1 MTYKTYMPKTHQ
13 LFCRICKKQNKMGE
27 SIIDVF
33 GEVHLECYNKKV
45 IYEFLEKVEHK
56 WTMSKDYKST
66 ANFGMLYEEV
76 GMLYEE
82 LEGNQ

>member
-1 MTYKTYMPKTHQ
+1 MSECP
-13 LFCRICKKQNKMGE
+13 ICGYTKGMKEGTVKMMI
-27 SIIDVF
+27 SF
-33 GEVHLECYNKKV
+33 LLEDFTPNCITLLKNHF